1 MAKGGAR
8 PGAGRP
14 RNLPT
19 LNDSPLLKTT
29 DATQFL
35 QGIMADAGVD
45 IKIRV
50 NAAKAL
56 LSAEMR
62 KAESGGRKKRKQ
74 QAVGSFRQT
83 SRRWLSLNKK
93 WCEASFFCS
102 LCG

>member
-35 QGIMADAGVD
+35 QGVMADAGVD

-50 NAAKAL
+50 DATKAL
-56 LSAEMR
+56 LAAELR
-62 KAESGGRKKRKQ
+62 RAEARGKK
-74 QAVGSFRQT
+74 
-83 SRRWLSLNKK
+83 
-93 WCEASFFCS
+93 
-102 LCG
+102 

>member
-1 MAKGGAR
+1 VAKGGAR

-35 QGIMADAGVD
+35 QGVMADAGVD
-45 IKIRV
+45 IKIRAD
-50 NAAKAL
+50 AAKAL

-62 KAESGGRKKRKQ
+62 KAESRGKKEA
-74 QAVGSFRQT
+74 QAASSGKFSP
-83 SRRWLSLNKK
+83 NKPPLAVVK
-93 WCEASFFCS
+93 
-102 LCG
+102 